1 MNIIYF
7 IGFMGAGKTTIGKQL
22 ASEHNINFIDIDKE
36 IELTTNNS
44 VLGIFQKYGEH
55 HFREIETKTL
65 INIPKN
71 NIVSCGGGLPVY
83 NNNMEFIKKNGMS
96 IYLKASEEEIF
107 MRLSKQN
114 RERPLIQNKSEKAL
128 RTFIKQTLLKREI
141 FYSMADYTI
150 ETTNTSSNNVLRKI
164 NTLPLPF

>member
-1 MNIIYF
+1 
-7 IGFMGAGKTTIGKQL
+7 
-22 ASEHNINFIDIDKE
+22 
-36 IELTTNNS
+36 
-44 VLGIFQKYGEH
+44 
-55 HFREIETKTL
+55 
-65 INIPKN
+65 
-71 NIVSCGGGLPVY
+71 
-83 NNNMEFIKKNGMS
+83 MEFIKKNGMS

-107 MRLSKQN
+107 IRLSKQN
-114 RERPLIQNKSEKAL
+114 KERPLIQNKSEKAI